1 MEKVDILGIH
11 VGVGSYTALLDRV
24 TREAKRRRALT
35 IAPVAIHPLVLAN
48 FNKGYKKTLS
58 QLDYVLP
65 DSFWHLWGIN
75 FLYKSDWK
83 ERFYG
88 PDLMTA
94 LCKRAIEEDLKVF
107 LYGGKSQKTLNKL
120 EERFYGLKDGKGKIH
135 KFLASFSID
144 DKEIAK
150 LAKEINNLGKGVLF
164 VGVGSPLQHKILIK
178 LKNKVSVPIVGVG
191 AAFDIL
197 SGEEKR
203 APEFLRKHGFE
214 WMFRLLQ
221 NPVRL
226 SGRHL
231 YSLLYFPYL
240 IRQKAKKTYSSLLT
254 SRR

>member
-1 MEKVDILGIH
+1 MEKIDILGIQ
-11 VGVGSYTALLDRV
+11 VGVGRYTALLDKV
-24 TREAKRRRALT
+24 IREAKRGRAIT

-48 FNKGYKKTLS
+48 FNREYKKTLN
-58 QLDYVLP
+58 QLDHVLP

-75 FLYKSDWK
+75 FLYKTNWK

-94 LCKRAIEEDLKVF
+94 LCERIIKESLQAF
-107 LYGGKSQKTLNKL
+107 LYGGKNQKTLDKL
-120 EERFYGLKDGKGKIH
+120 EKWFYGLKGEKGKVH

-150 LAKEINNLGKGVLF
+150 LAKEINKLGKGVLF
-164 VGVGSPLQHKILIK
+164 VGVGSPLQHKILVK
-178 LKNKVSVPIVGVG
+178 LKKKVNMPIVGVG

-203 APEFLRKHGFE
+203 APEFLRKHGLE
-214 WMFRLLQ
+214 WLFRLLQ

-226 SGRHL
+226 FGRHL

-240 IRQKAKKTYSSLLT
+240 ARQKTKKIYSSLLT

>member
-1 MEKVDILGIH
+1 MEKADIFGIQ
-11 VGVGSYTALLDRV
+11 VGVGSYTAFLDRV
-24 TREAKRRRALT
+24 IKEAKRGRVLT
-35 IAPVAIHPLVLAN
+35 IAPVAIHPLVLAS
-48 FNKGYKKTLS
+48 FNKGYKKTLN

-75 FLYKSDWK
+75 FLNKSGWK

-94 LCKRAIEEDLKVF
+94 LCKRAIKENLQVF
-107 LYGGKSQKTLNKL
+107 LYGGKNQKTLDEL
-120 EERFYGLKDGKGKIH
+120 EKQFCGLRDGKGKIH

-144 DKEIAK
+144 DKEIAM
-150 LAKEINNLGKGVLF
+150 LTREINKLGKGILF
-164 VGVGSPLQHKILIK
+164 VGVGSPLQHKILVK
-178 LKNKVSVPIVGVG
+178 LKKKVSMPIVGVG

-203 APEFLRKHGFE
+203 APEFLRKYGLE
-214 WMFRLLQ
+214 WLFRLLQ

-226 SGRHL
+226 FGRYL

-240 IRQKAKKTYSSLLT
+240 VRQKVKKIYSSLPT